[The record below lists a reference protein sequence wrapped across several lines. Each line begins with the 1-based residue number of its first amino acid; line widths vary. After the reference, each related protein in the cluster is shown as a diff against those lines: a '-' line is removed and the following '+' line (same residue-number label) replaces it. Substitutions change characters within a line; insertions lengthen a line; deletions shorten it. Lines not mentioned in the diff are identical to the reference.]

1 MFPAGHPF
9 TRRIFSRSVRLQPDR
24 GGDMAKKRVKRIKRA
39 ASGVPS
45 GFDKQFALN
54 TTLPLAEAA
63 YDIADGKSPLL
74 PPGYT
79 LIGPIKIDANKSK
92 LLMKRA
98 ALPQQRVMRAFLD
111 EGHVGGLV
119 TRNDQLKTLAIS
131 FRGTRTPEEWL
142 KDFDFVPADYTPV
155 KNWGRVHQGFQLV
168 YLSMQASLEGL
179 VRSAVGGCTDVWIT
193 GHSLGGA
200 VAVLS
205 APDLAI
211 NMTKIVPRLHT
222 YAGPR
227 SGQPSFADKFDKL
240 VKTCFRV
247 VNRWD
252 IVPQLPPV
260 LAQYQHVG
268 VEVQVD
274 GGFTLDLAKAH
285 SLELSYRPG
294 LQRLTAGAP
303 LMGRAA

>member
-1 MFPAGHPF
+1 
-9 TRRIFSRSVRLQPDR
+9 
-24 GGDMAKKRVKRIKRA
+24 MAKKRAKRAKRA
-39 ASGVPS
+39 ASGIPA
-45 GFDKQFALN
+45 GFDKQFALS

-63 YDIADGKSPLL
+63 YDVADGKPPLL
-74 PPGYT
+74 PPGYS
-79 LIGPIKIDANKSK
+79 LIGPIKIDTNKST

-98 ALPQQRVMRAFLD
+98 AIPQQRVMRAFLD
-111 EGHVGGLV
+111 EGHVGGFV
-119 TRNDQLKTLAIS
+119 ARNDQLKTLVIS

-142 KDFDFVPADYTPV
+142 KDFDFVPADYAPV

-179 VRSAVGGCTDVWIT
+179 VRAAVGGCTNVWIT

-205 APDLAI
+205 APDVAI
-211 NMTKIVPRLHT
+211 NMTNIVPRLHT

-260 LAQYQHVG
+260 VALYRHVG

-294 LQRLTAGAP
+294 LERLTTRPA
-303 LMGRAA
+303 LMGKAA

>member
-1 MFPAGHPF
+1 
-9 TRRIFSRSVRLQPDR
+9 
-24 GGDMAKKRVKRIKRA
+24 MAKKRAKRA
-39 ASGVPS
+39 ASSVPS
-45 GFDKQFALN
+45 GFDRQFALN

-63 YDIADGKSPLL
+63 YDVADGKSPLL

-79 LIGPIKIDANKSK
+79 MIGPIEIDTNKAK
-92 LLMKRA
+92 LFMRGA
-98 ALPQQRVMRAFLD
+98 SLPQQRMQRAFLD
-111 EGHVGGLV
+111 EGQIGGFV
-119 TRNDQLKTLAIS
+119 ARNDRAHTLAIS
-131 FRGTRTPEEWL
+131 FRGTRTPGEWL
-142 KDFDFVPADYTPV
+142 KDLDFVAASYTPIS
-155 KNWGRVHQGFQLV
+155 KWGEVHQGFQLV
-168 YLSMQASLEGL
+168 YLAMQASVEDL
-179 VRSAVGGCTDVWIT
+179 VTSAIGDSTNIWIT

-200 VAVLS
+200 VATLA
-205 APDLAI
+205 APDVAI
-211 NMTKIVPRLHT
+211 NMSKIVPSLHT

-260 LAQYQHVG
+260 LALYQHVG

>member
-1 MFPAGHPF
+1 
-9 TRRIFSRSVRLQPDR
+9 
-24 GGDMAKKRVKRIKRA
+24 MAKKRAKRA
-39 ASGVPS
+39 ASAVPS
-45 GFDKQFALN
+45 GFDRQFALN

-63 YDIADGKSPLL
+63 YDVADGKSPLL

-79 LIGPIKIDANKSK
+79 MIGPIEIDTNKAK
-92 LLMKRA
+92 LFMRGA
-98 ALPQQRVMRAFLD
+98 SLPQQRMQRAFLD
-111 EGHVGGLV
+111 EGQIGGLV
-119 TRNDQLKTLAIS
+119 ARNDRAQTLAIS
-131 FRGTRTPEEWL
+131 FRGTRTPGEWL
-142 KDFDFVPADYTPV
+142 KALDFVAASYTPV
-155 KNWGRVHQGFQLV
+155 SNWGEVHQGFQLV
-168 YLSMQASLEGL
+168 YLAMQASVEDL
-179 VRSAVGGCTDVWIT
+179 VTSAIGGSTNIWIT

-200 VAVLS
+200 VAVLA
-205 APDLAI
+205 APDVAI
-211 NMTKIVPRLHT
+211 NMSKIVPSLHT

-260 LAQYQHVG
+260 VALYRHVG

-274 GGFTLDLAKAH
+274 GGFTLDLARAH

-294 LQRLTAGAP
+294 LERLTTRPA
-303 LMGRAA
+303 LMGKAA

>member
-1 MFPAGHPF
+1 
-9 TRRIFSRSVRLQPDR
+9 
-24 GGDMAKKRVKRIKRA
+24 MAKKRLKRA

-63 YDIADGKSPLL
+63 YDVADGKSPLL

-79 LIGPIKIDANKSK
+79 MIGPIQIDTNKAK
-92 LLMKRA
+92 LFMRGA
-98 ALPQQRVMRAFLD
+98 PLPQQRMQRAFLD
-111 EGHVGGLV
+111 EGQIGGLV
-119 TRNDQLKTLAIS
+119 VRNDRARTLAIS
-131 FRGTRTPEEWL
+131 FRGTRTPGEWL
-142 KDFDFVPADYTPV
+142 KDLDFAAAPYTPV
-155 KNWGRVHQGFQLV
+155 RNWGQVHQGFQLV
-168 YLSMQASLEGL
+168 YLAMQASVEDL
-179 VRSAVGGCTDVWIT
+179 VTSAIGDSTNIWIT

-200 VAVLS
+200 VAALA
-205 APDLAI
+205 APDVAI
-211 NMTKIVPRLHT
+211 NMSKIVPSLHT

-252 IVPQLPPV
+252 IVPQLPPAV
-260 LAQYQHVG
+260 AQYRHVG

-294 LQRLTAGAP
+294 LERLTTRP
-303 LMGRAA
+303 TLMGRAA

>member
-1 MFPAGHPF
+1 LSLVAWHCP
-9 TRRIFSRSVRLQPDR
+9 IVRGSAEEKDR
-24 GGDMAKKRVKRIKRA
+24 MAKKRVKRA

-63 YDIADGKSPLL
+63 YDVAGGKPPLL
-74 PPGYT
+74 PSGYT
-79 LIGPIKIDANKSK
+79 LIGPIQIDTNKSK

-98 ALPQQRVMRAFLD
+98 ALPQQRMMRAFLD
-111 EGHVGGLV
+111 EGHIGGLV
-119 TRNDQLKTLAIS
+119 ARNDQSKTLAIS

-142 KDFDFVPADYTPV
+142 KDLDFVLAPYAPV
-155 KNWGRVHQGFQLV
+155 KNWGPVHQGFQLV
-168 YLSMQASLEGL
+168 YLAMQASLEGL
-179 VRSAVGGCTDVWIT
+179 VSSAIGTCTDIWIT

-200 VAVLS
+200 VSVLC
-205 APDLAI
+205 APDVAI

-227 SGQPSFADKFDKL
+227 SGQASFDDKFDKL

-260 LAQYQHVG
+260 VALYRHVG

-274 GGFTLDLAKAH
+274 GGFTLDLKKAH

-294 LQRLTAGAP
+294 LERLSARKL
-303 LMGRAA
+303 LMGMAA